1 MSTGLWL
8 QVWLDPG
15 AQMLLAGIHLSSNNG
30 VCRLPSL
37 QQSQLKES
45 TSLLSIAA
53 EIPELNQIG
62 LVSVSCPTP
71 LRKSSDKANVEFSAA
86 RRPPQVNPSQ
96 TSDPREQGERLPE
109 VLVGRGGSLC
119 WAGRSSAGNRS
130 SQEERPEG
138 EERNTVGK
146 ASAPLGWVGLWRRWG
161 GHPPEGERMDGRT
174 PRLLPALEVSIRFA
188 AVTPIVCSQTH
199 SWTWLEG
206 RR

>member
-1 MSTGLWL
+1 
-8 QVWLDPG
+8 
-15 AQMLLAGIHLSSNNG
+15 MLLAGIHLSSNNG

-138 EERNTVGK
+138 EERNTVGE
-146 ASAPLGWVGLWRRWG
+146 SQRSPWLGWPLEEVGGTPPRR
-161 GHPPEGERMDGRT
+161 GEDGWED
-174 PRLLPALEVSIRFA
+174 PS
-188 AVTPIVCSQTH
+188 VTPSPGSLHPLCSRDANCLQPDTF
-199 SWTWLEG
+199 LDLAG
-206 RR
+206 RAEMRVRHL